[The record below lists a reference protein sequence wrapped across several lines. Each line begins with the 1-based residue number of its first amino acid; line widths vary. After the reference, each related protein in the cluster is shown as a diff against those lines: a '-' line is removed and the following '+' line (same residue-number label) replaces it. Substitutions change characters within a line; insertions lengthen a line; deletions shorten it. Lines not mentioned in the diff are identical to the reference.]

1 MKKTNFTRKRYHT
14 NENSLENIN
23 VPALEKV
30 KVFCSIY
37 ATIIVHK
44 HFLYLFIRT
53 DLVTIDYKIANASF
67 WLCVLRQP
75 DAFNFKVFKLIF
87 RHF

>member
-1 MKKTNFTRKRYHT
+1 M
-14 NENSLENIN
+14 
-23 VPALEKV
+23 PALEKV

-44 HFLYLFIRT
+44 HFLYHLKIT

-75 DAFNFKVFKLIF
+75 DAFSFKVFKFIF
-87 RHF
+87 RCF